1 MVYYNE
7 LSSLPVNMKI
17 PILYWI
23 LCSSLCSSACTYKVS
38 LDFKLLMNSH
48 LEEGEEEEDRYS
60 LPSDDLSCVLLPNS
74 AEDTFLSK
82 HRSVEVHRVQSLAE
96 QYHKHVEM
104 R

>member
-1 MVYYNE
+1 
-7 LSSLPVNMKI
+7 
-17 PILYWI
+17 
-23 LCSSLCSSACTYKVS
+23 
-38 LDFKLLMNSH
+38 MNSH
-48 LEEGEEEEDRYS
+48 LEEGEEEEEDRHS

-96 QYHKHVEM
+96 QYHKHIEM